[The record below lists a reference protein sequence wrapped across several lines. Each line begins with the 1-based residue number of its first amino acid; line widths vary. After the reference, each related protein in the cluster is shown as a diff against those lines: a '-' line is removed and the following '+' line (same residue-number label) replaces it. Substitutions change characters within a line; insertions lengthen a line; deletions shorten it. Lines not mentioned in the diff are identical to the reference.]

1 MSSPVVLVV
10 GSGPAA
16 VEAAREIVVQGGRAI
31 LARPGEAK
39 RQCFLRTPA
48 GFEVIE
54 GTLVGVEGSPGKFQ
68 ARLRSGDEDTMV
80 ECAAVILAP
89 DQEGRPAMAG
99 AVSLAELS
107 AEGAPEEVR
116 SVAFVLPVGSPR
128 PSFDRAVRAAR
139 EFRSRV
145 PRPAVTVFAAEMT
158 AYGTDE
164 LEYRQAQAEG
174 IVFVRTSEPTVT
186 ICPPKVMGV
195 DQVTGLEVEV
205 SPELLVAEAASE
217 GNAEVITASPGG
229 YAVLEG
235 PPSRGAVSTMRE
247 GMSSPGP
254 VDVRLDGEALTG
266 ARAAAT
272 RALTIAMFP
281 PDRASQA
288 AIVDRERCAAC
299 LTCARVCPFG
309 AAHPAEEG
317 KASID
322 ATLCQACGICVGAC
336 PARALSLP
344 SYGAV
349 PDKESALLV
358 EGRP

>member
-1 MSSPVVLVV
+1 
-10 GSGPAA
+10 
-16 VEAAREIVVQGGRAI
+16 
-31 LARPGEAK
+31 
-39 RQCFLRTPA
+39 
-48 GFEVIE
+48 
-54 GTLVGVEGSPGKFQ
+54 
-68 ARLRSGDEDTMV
+68 
-80 ECAAVILAP
+80 
-89 DQEGRPAMAG
+89 MAG
-99 AVSLAELS
+99 AMSLAELS
-107 AEGAPEEVR
+107 AEGVPEGVR
-116 SVAFVLPVGSPR
+116 SVAFVLSDNAPR
-128 PSFDRAVRAAR
+128 PSFIRAVRAAR
-139 EFRSRV
+139 ELRSRAS
-145 PRPAVTVFAAEMT
+145 RPAVTVFAAEMA

-164 LEYRQAQAEG
+164 LAYRQAQAEG
-174 IVFVRTSEPTVT
+174 VVFVRTSEPTVT
-186 ICPPKVMGV
+186 TRPPKVMAV

-205 SPELLVAEAASE
+205 SPELLVAEEASE
-217 GNAEVITASPGG
+217 GNAEFITASPGG

-235 PPSRGAVSTMRE
+235 APGRGAVSTMRE
-247 GMSSPGP
+247 GVSSPGP
-254 VDVRLDGEALTG
+254 GDVRLDGEAVTG

-344 SYGAV
+344 SYGGV
-349 PDKESALLV
+349 PDKESAVLV
-358 EGRP
+358 EGRR

>member
-1 MSSPVVLVV
+1 VVLVA

-16 VEAAREIVVQGGRAI
+16 VEAAREIVVQGGKAI
-31 LARPGEAK
+31 LVRPGEVK
-39 RQCFLRTPA
+39 RQCSLRTPA
-48 GFEVIE
+48 GFEIIE
-54 GTLVGVEGSPGKFQ
+54 GTLVQVEGSPGRFR
-68 ARLRSGDEDTMV
+68 ARLRSGDEDLIV
-80 ECAAVILAP
+80 ECAAVVLAP
-89 DQEGRPAMAG
+89 GQEVRPSKAG
-99 AVSLAELS
+99 AVSLSELS
-107 AEGAPEEVR
+107 VEGVSEGVR
-116 SVAFVLPVGSPR
+116 SVAFVLSDNAPR
-128 PSFDRAVRAAR
+128 PSFVRAVRAAR
-139 EFRSRV
+139 ELRSRAS
-145 PRPAVTVFAAEMT
+145 RPAVTVFAAEMA

-174 IVFVRTSEPTVT
+174 VIFVRTSEPTVT
-186 ICPPKVMGV
+186 THPPKVVAV

-205 SPELLVAEAASE
+205 SPELLVAEEAAE
-217 GNAEVITASPGG
+217 EDAEITASPGG

-235 PPSRGAVSTMRE
+235 PPGRGAVSTMRE
-247 GMSSPGP
+247 GVSSPGP
-254 VDVRLDGEALTG
+254 GNVRLDGEAITG
-266 ARAAAT
+266 AKAAAT
-272 RALTIAMFP
+272 RALTVAMFP

-349 PDKESALLV
+349 PDKESAVLV
-358 EGRP
+358 EGRR